1 MRGFSL
7 ARSTYQLSSKELEE
21 VLLVLN
27 QAINNHHI
35 WFNRFNTAVVCNE
48 TFPSDILNIA
58 AHTQCEFG
66 KWYYGDSSNAVK
78 SFKEYAALESVH
90 QSMHDNARELAELSN
105 NDKPISVNAYQTF
118 LDNQRQLIDLLTEL
132 RDMLIEHQYCFD
144 ALTGALNRK
153 AISLLLDHSFEN
165 MQRYSQRYS
174 IAMLD
179 IDNFKAVNDTYGHP
193 AGDQVLK
200 HISTFLKKNLRRSD
214 CIGRYGGEE
223 FLIIFP
229 ETDIDTA
236 FEVLEEAREDL
247 INTGIILDESS
258 LHVTFSAGVTQVL
271 EEDDDAWIAVKRAD
285 TALYQAKKS
294 GRNRIA
300 MLD

>member
-1 MRGFSL
+1 M

-27 QAINNHHI
+27 QAINNHHV

-66 KWYYGDSSNAVK
+66 KWYYGNSSNAVK

-118 LDNQRQLIDLLTEL
+118 LANQRQLIDLLTEL
-132 RDMLIEHQYCFD
+132 RDILIEHQYCFD

-165 MQRYSQRYS
+165 MQRYTQRYS
-174 IAMLD
+174 VAMLD

-200 HISTFLKKNLRRSD
+200 HISAFLKKNLRSSD
-214 CIGRYGGEE
+214 CVGRYGGEE

-236 FEVLEEAREDL
+236 FEVLEETREDL
-247 INTGIILDESS
+247 TNTGIILEESS

-271 EEDDDAWIAVKRAD
+271 EEDEDAWIAVKRAD
-285 TALYQAKKS
+285 IALYQAKKS
-294 GRNRIA
+294 GRNRIV